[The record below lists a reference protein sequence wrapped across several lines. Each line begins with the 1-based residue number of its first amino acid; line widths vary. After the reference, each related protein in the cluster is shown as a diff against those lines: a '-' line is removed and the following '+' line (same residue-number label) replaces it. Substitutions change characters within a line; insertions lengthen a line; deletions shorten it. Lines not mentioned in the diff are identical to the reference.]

1 MTSMVFVSIGT
12 TVTENTI
19 RLFLER
25 EKHVKTIKL
34 VKKGTQK
41 IAEILK
47 EKVSAHMENTVHTT
61 TNLEIKKKTT
71 VEEKHTEITVIEK
84 QPTGRN

>member
-1 MTSMVFVSIGT
+1 M
-12 TVTENTI
+12 
-19 RLFLER
+19 
-25 EKHVKTIKL
+25 
-34 VKKGTQK
+34 KKGTQK